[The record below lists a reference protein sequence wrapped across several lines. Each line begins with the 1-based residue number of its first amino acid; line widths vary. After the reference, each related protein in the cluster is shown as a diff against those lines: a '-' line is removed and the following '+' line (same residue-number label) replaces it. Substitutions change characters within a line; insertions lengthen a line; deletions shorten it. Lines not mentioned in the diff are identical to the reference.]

1 MALYLLVDSNFN
13 THHFYSDNDLI
24 PKEELFFT
32 ITIVPFYTFSP
43 NKMILQKDGGKK
55 KQ

>member
-1 MALYLLVDSNFN
+1 M
-13 THHFYSDNDLI
+13 I
-24 PKEELFFT
+24 LFQKKNYFSA

-43 NKMILQKDGGKK
+43 DKMILQKDGGMK

>member
-1 MALYLLVDSNFN
+1 MEK
-13 THHFYSDNDLI
+13 DLI
-24 PKEELFFT
+24 PKEELFFA

-43 NKMILQKDGGKK
+43 DKIILQKDGGKK